1 MTEIIL
7 TIAAG
12 LAIFYGIRFY
22 MLKRGVQ
29 DLGRELALVSQQ
41 PEENRIVK
49 MSVPQRDLEE
59 LGSILNHILEQ
70 MQKERISFE
79 KREREFQKQL
89 EDLSHDLRTPLT
101 AIQGYLKLIDQKK
114 LGREEQEYLEVLER
128 RAHSLSHLIDQF
140 YEFSALLS
148 GDYSLELCRT
158 DLGCICREQVLGSFA
173 RLEEAGI
180 EVSVQIPDRPVWIL
194 ADENALSRIIGNL
207 LQNAVRYAK
216 KHLAIEIQES
226 RISDGESRVTL
237 IFANDAEPLAAE
249 TVSRMFDRFYTG
261 SQTRN
266 QGGTGLGLAISRRL
280 AEQMGGS
287 MSVEARETKTAAAIS
302 VFGEGWEAAAGSA
315 SAEGRETAAG
325 KVSGERWEAAARGNA
340 AENSGQEAGLWLVFK
355 TVFKGRN
362 LAEG

>member
-7 TIAAG
+7 MIAAG
-12 LAIFYGIRFY
+12 LAVFYGIRFY
-22 MLKRGVQ
+22 MLRRGVQ
-29 DLGRELALVSQQ
+29 DLGRELALISQQ

-49 MSVPQRDLEE
+49 LSVPQRDLEE
-59 LGSILNHILEQ
+59 LGSLLNHILEQ

-128 RAHSLSHLIDQF
+128 RARSLSHLTDQF
-140 YEFSALLS
+140 YEFSTLLS
-148 GDYSLELCRT
+148 GDYDLELCRM
-158 DLGCICREQVLGSFA
+158 DLGRICREQLLGSFA

-207 LQNAVRYAK
+207 LQNAARYAK
-216 KHLAIEIQES
+216 KQLAIEIQED
-226 RISDGESRVTL
+226 RTSDRDSHVTL
-237 IFANDAEPLAAE
+237 IFANDAETLAAE

-261 SQTRN
+261 SHARN
-266 QGGTGLGLAISRRL
+266 QGGTGLGLAISKRL
-280 AEQMGGS
+280 AEHMGAA
-287 MSVEARETKTAAAIS
+287 MTVEARETKTDAAVSAS
-302 VFGEGWEAAAGSA
+302 GERWEAVGSA
-315 SAEGRETAAG
+315 SAETQETAAG
-325 KVSGERWEAAARGNA
+325 KVSGEGREAAERGNA
-340 AENSGQEAGLWLVFK
+340 GENSRHEAGMWLMFK
-355 TVFKGRN
+355 TVFKGCD